1 MNRLMMN
8 YDLLWENAEPHMN
21 RNVLWALS
29 TCEKLPIQLYR
40 TITLVK
46 LPGLHPLCSHSAPE
60 WKTISLLSSQATLF
74 QKTTSQGKLCWSN
87 WAQLCC
93 ALDWAATR
101 GLCSSSSAAS
111 VHSTTARCC
120 SPPVNFHTVDS
131 AFSLPM
137 LAGLLSLESP

>member
-1 MNRLMMN
+1 MNRLMVN
-8 YDLLWENAEPHMN
+8 YNLLWENAEPHMN

-46 LPGLHPLCSHSAPE
+46 LPGYIPCAAIPLQN
-60 WKTISLLSSQATLF
+60 KKGFLYSQVKPLLF
-74 QKTTSQGKLCWSN
+74 QKSTSQGNLCWSN

-101 GLCSSSSAAS
+101 GLCSSSAAS
-111 VHSTTARCC
+111 VHSTTAGCC
-120 SPPVNFHTVDS
+120 SPPVNLHTVDS

-137 LAGLLSLESP
+137 LAGLLCLESP